1 MTRPIIKLFDGT
13 TQEMSDADFAQWQA
27 DQAAAV
33 PTRAKWEAAAIKNS
47 DEQLKI
53 AIDVVNGMLGEY
65 LFGSS
70 EHTSLLTVKNT
81 FLVLTKTTSLA
92 SSTDEA
98 SAKQILLAAYNAL
111 VAPLPTAL
119 KIRYATAISQL
130 RSAGVKI

>member
-33 PTRAKWEAAAIKNS
+33 PTRDKWEAAARKSS

-65 LFGSS
+65 LFGSP
-70 EHTSLLTVKNT
+70 EHTALLNAKNA
-81 FLVLTKTTSLA
+81 FLVLTKNTSLA
-92 SSTDEA
+92 ASTDEA
-98 SAKQILLAAYNAL
+98 SAKLILLAAYNAI
-111 VAPLPTAL
+111 VSPLPSPL